1 MGEQPSPK
9 INRRHL
15 MSEEIKTV
23 KKTITEEEIFIPKG
37 YGNDDPNLYVSI
49 NGKNWILPKGK
60 SSTVPKYVADEIR
73 RSWAAQARY
82 DELVDEKLKATH

>member
-1 MGEQPSPK
+1 
-9 INRRHL
+9 

-82 DELVDEKLKATH
+82 GELVDAKLKATH

>member
-1 MGEQPSPK
+1 
-9 INRRHL
+9 

-49 NGKNWILPKGK
+49 NGKNWLLPKGK
-60 SSTVPKYVADEIR
+60 NSTVPKYVANEIR

>member
-1 MGEQPSPK
+1 
-9 INRRHL
+9 

-37 YGNDDPNLYVSI
+37 YGNDDPNHYVSI